1 MLCVAALSQ
10 LGQGGSQLV
19 LFDGLEQIVAY
30 AQLDRGLRVLEVR
43 VAADND
49 DFDIGNGPSGPFDQ
63 FEPLAARHAD
73 VGDEDIRPLTFDQ
86 RQRFQPVSRRT
97 GHLDAQCVPVGQ
109 QADQA
114 QNARFIV
121 GNYHLEHSVPS
132 FPKHA
137 SFGISV

>member
-10 LGQGGSQLV
+10 LGQGGSQFV

-63 FEPLAARHAD
+63 FKPLAARHAD

-97 GHLDAQCVPVGQ
+97 GYLDAQCVPVGK